1 MVGGLQSKN
10 ASSGNMMCSRI
21 IYGTLLAVAA
31 VVALLMKYFAN
42 NVVLDLPMFKFGC
55 VDNTI
60 EVSSLEE
67 SITVVCGGNQAVY
80 RICFG
85 AGVFFL
91 IMMIGAPISP
101 SFHNGCWVAKIVLF
115 PLLIAACFFIPN
127 EFFHGYYVT
136 AVVFAA
142 IFLVL
147 QVLLLIDFSYRIH
160 ECIIKRMDQVDDNNE
175 SAEEGKGSCNMWKPI
190 YLGFCVI
197 CILGCI
203 GVIVAMYI
211 LFPCPLGYG
220 MTSLTLFIAI
230 ITIILSLVEKFHC
243 GLLPGANVAIYMA
256 FESWGAM
263 SSHPEP
269 TCNPHFATLDLHDVW
284 GVVFAFVVTFVT
296 VAWMSVSM
304 GGGIGRLCN
313 QPDDFSKFED
323 KDDDDEDSQDLQEVQ
338 NQLDKRLAGED
349 LEMAQLEPDQSNYD
363 SDQKK
368 KKKKKN
374 KKSTKEVIGETEP
387 EAPTA
392 CQERVALFLFH
403 LALFCATFYTA
414 MICTFW
420 INALDVSEMQVYTLT
435 LSNGT
440 ATTSTVITGSWYALG
455 AKFGAAGASFAVF
468 LWSLFT
474 ALCCDVGQDNDDD
487 DDE

>member
-190 YLGFCVI
+190 YLGFCVMYLRLYRCHSCNVHSFPMSSWI
-197 CILGCI
+197 WHDLFDSIHRDHHHHFVI
-203 GVIVAMYI
+203 GREI
-211 LFPCPLGYG
+211 PLW
-220 MTSLTLFIAI
+220 FIAGC
-230 ITIILSLVEKFHC
+230 ERC
-243 GLLPGANVAIYMA
+243 Y
-256 FESWGAM
+256 
-263 SSHPEP
+263 
-269 TCNPHFATLDLHDVW
+269 LH
-284 GVVFAFVVTFVT
+284 
-296 VAWMSVSM
+296 
-304 GGGIGRLCN
+304 GI
-313 QPDDFSKFED
+313 
-323 KDDDDEDSQDLQEVQ
+323 
-338 NQLDKRLAGED
+338 
-349 LEMAQLEPDQSNYD
+349 
-363 SDQKK
+363 
-368 KKKKKN
+368 
-374 KKSTKEVIGETEP
+374 
-387 EAPTA
+387 
-392 CQERVALFLFH
+392 
-403 LALFCATFYTA
+403 
-414 MICTFW
+414 
-420 INALDVSEMQVYTLT
+420 
-435 LSNGT
+435 
-440 ATTSTVITGSWYALG
+440 
-455 AKFGAAGASFAVF
+455 
-468 LWSLFT
+468 
-474 ALCCDVGQDNDDD
+474 
-487 DDE
+487 